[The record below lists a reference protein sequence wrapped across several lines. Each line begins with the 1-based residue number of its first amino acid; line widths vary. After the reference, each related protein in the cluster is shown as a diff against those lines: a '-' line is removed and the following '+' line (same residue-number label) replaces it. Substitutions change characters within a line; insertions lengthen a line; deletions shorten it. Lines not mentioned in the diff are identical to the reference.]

1 MTCISKKL
9 FRAGALI
16 VAMTLAG
23 CSGMELDRAKG
34 LSPQGSDFS
43 KGLYSGYI
51 KLSTS
56 EFAEHDYAD
65 SDAFAMRAAASTKG
79 SDVFPEGISKRK
91 LPKGK
96 VGELSLAR
104 TRLVSALDNGARERV
119 PGAAAN
125 AQVMFDCWMQEQE
138 ENFQPKD
145 IARCRAGFM
154 AAMKKLE
161 VKPRK
166 MAAKPKPKPKP
177 MAKPMKV
184 HKKFVVFFA
193 FDSSKIS
200 NASHKKIMEA
210 TAVAKG
216 IKAKRVYVSGH
227 TDRAGTGNYNLDLS
241 ERRAQA
247 VVGQLIGG
255 GLSARKVSFGSFGE
269 NVQAVKT
276 KDGKRADRNRRVEI
290 EIAN

>member
-1 MTCISKKL
+1 MNYISKNL
-9 FRAGALI
+9 FRASTLI
-16 VAMTLAG
+16 IAVSLAG
-23 CSGMELDRAKG
+23 CAGMELDRAKD
-34 LSPQGSDFS
+34 LSPQGSAFS
-43 KGLYSGYI
+43 KELYSGYI
-51 KLSTS
+51 KLSSS
-56 EFAEHDYAD
+56 EFAEYDYED
-65 SDAFAMRAAASTKG
+65 SDAFALRAAASTKG
-79 SDVFPEGISKRK
+79 SDVFPEGISQRK

-154 AAMKKLE
+154 AAMAKLE
-161 VKPRK
+161 VTPKK
-166 MAAKPKPKPKP
+166 MAAKPKPMP
-177 MAKPMKV
+177 KPMKV
-184 HKKFVVFFA
+184 HRKFVVFFA
-193 FDSSKIS
+193 FDSAKIS
-200 NASHKKIMEA
+200 KASLKIIMEA

-255 GLSARKVSFGSFGE
+255 GLSARRVSFGSFGE

-276 KDGKRADRNRRVEI
+276 KDGMRADRNRRVEI

>member
-1 MTCISKKL
+1 MTYISKNI

-16 VAMTLAG
+16 SAMTLAG
-23 CSGMELDRAKG
+23 CSGMELDRAKD
-34 LSPQGSDFS
+34 LSPQESDFS

-65 SDAFAMRAAASTKG
+65 SDKFALRAAASTKG
-79 SDVFPEGISKRK
+79 KKVVPEGIYQRK
-91 LPKGK
+91 LPKDK
-96 VGELSLAR
+96 VDELTSAR
-104 TRLVSALDNGARERV
+104 ARLISALVAGGRKSM
-119 PGAAAN
+119 PGPAAH

-154 AAMKKLE
+154 AAMAKLE
-161 VKPRK
+161 AKPKK
-166 MAAKPKPKPKP
+166 MAAKAMPKPMPKPKP
-177 MAKPMKV
+177 MKV
-184 HKKFVVFFA
+184 HRKFVIFFA

-200 NASHKKIMEA
+200 QASHGIIKEA

-216 IKAKRVYVSGH
+216 IKANRVYVSGH
-227 TDRAGTGNYNLDLS
+227 TDRAGAGNYNLDLS

-247 VVGQLIGG
+247 VVGQLISG
-255 GLSARKVSFGSFGE
+255 GLSARRVSFGSFGE

-276 KDGKRADRNRRVEI
+276 KDGMRADRNRRVEI